1 MIKNEEQLSAKEIL
15 LKSWAEEANQ
25 NLYFEE
31 ILDEMW
37 RYNQTYC
44 KQSEGPADP
53 RWYIMNKYGSALIH
67 DRKPNFCCLP
77 FFYSVD
83 GKAYSLLWP
92 IKDVKAGTICTRDFM
107 PQYSINYK
115 EGDEIY
121 EANLKA
127 FTGKNLYKEVESQTK
142 EFPETKLKMI
152 KVSHVKEEEEEIE
165 SNNTKKIYLK
175 IFSQSEIDKVSG
187 SLKDFEILEKEA
199 KGEKQL
205 VSIYET
211 LISLDGE
218 LCPVQLMLDSREFLE
233 IFLQFSFG
241 EDVALLPKSYN
252 LPQNLVDFNKDFES
266 CRLPQYWVV
275 KPVEKKK
282 FNVKTFITSQYSR
295 IARTAEACHVDV
307 SECKLKLLVSFVLSF
322 SGSFC

>member
-1 MIKNEEQLSAKEIL
+1 
-15 LKSWAEEANQ
+15 
-25 NLYFEE
+25 
-31 ILDEMW
+31 
-37 RYNQTYC
+37 
-44 KQSEGPADP
+44 
-53 RWYIMNKYGSALIH
+53 
-67 DRKPNFCCLP
+67 
-77 FFYSVD
+77 
-83 GKAYSLLWP
+83 
-92 IKDVKAGTICTRDFM
+92 
-107 PQYSINYK
+107 
-115 EGDEIY
+115 
-121 EANLKA
+121 
-127 FTGKNLYKEVESQTK
+127 
-142 EFPETKLKMI
+142 MI

-205 VSIYET
+205 VSIYQA

-252 LPQNLVDFNKDFES
+252 LPQNLIDFNKDFES

-275 KPVEKKK
+275 KPIEKKK

-307 SECKLKLLVSFVLSF
+307 SECKLKLLVNFVLSF